1 MALVDQLTTTNKS
14 AGTGDEAGVAAATGL
29 RLMGYSIKET
39 AGAVAT
45 VSLHNGTSGSAT
57 ALAYVNLAAAGSV
70 TEWFGPQGIP
80 AESGV
85 WIERLTGTTAVI
97 LHTKVVA

>member
-1 MALVDQLTTTNKS
+1 MLLDQMTATNIA
-14 AGTGDEAGVAAATGL
+14 AGTGDEAGVAATPNM

-45 VSLHNGTSGSAT
+45 LSLHNGASASGA
-57 ALAYVNLAAAGSV
+57 ALAYVNLAAAGSTTV
-70 TEWFGPQGIP
+70 WFGPQGIP
-80 AESGV
+80 SAAGV

-97 LHTKVVA
+97 LHTRIAT

>member
-1 MALVDQLTTTNKS
+1 MLIDNFTTTVV
-14 AGTGDEAGVAAATGL
+14 AAATGDEAGVAANTTL

-45 VSLHNGTSGSAT
+45 LSLLNGASSGGT
-57 ALAYVNLAAAGSV
+57 AVAHVNLAAAGSIQQ
-70 TEWFGPQGIP
+70 WFGPQGIP
-80 AESGV
+80 CPAGV

-97 LHTKVVA
+97 LYTRLAT